1 VTKTYGTVT
10 YSYLRI
16 RAGAGTGY
24 ASLGQLKQG
33 DRVEILE
40 TKQVG
45 GVLWGRFE
53 KGWICITD
61 YVKLE
66 TVTENQGGT
75 TEPEDPKEPEKPQE
89 PQKPDVPT
97 PPVTVTKTY
106 GIVTYAYLRI
116 RAGAGVGY
124 ASVGQL
130 KQGDRVEILETKQVG
145 NVLWGRFDKGW
156 ICITDYVKLETVTEN
171 QGGTTEPEKPS
182 EPEKPQ
188 DPVDPQPPVTVTKTY
203 GIVTYAYLR
212 IRAGAGVGYASVG
225 QLKQGDRVEI
235 LETKQVGNVLWGR
248 IDKGWICIT
257 DYVKLE
263 TVTEDQK
270 PEPEKPKQ
278 ETGTITATLLNV
290 RAGAG
295 TGYAVVTQ
303 LTQGAKV
310 VILEK
315 RTVDG
320 TIWARLEQGWVSMK
334 YVAV

>member
-1 VTKTYGTVT
+1 
-10 YSYLRI
+10 
-16 RAGAGTGY
+16 
-24 ASLGQLKQG
+24 
-33 DRVEILE
+33 
-40 TKQVG
+40 
-45 GVLWGRFE
+45 
-53 KGWICITD
+53 
-61 YVKLE
+61 
-66 TVTENQGGT
+66 
-75 TEPEDPKEPEKPQE
+75 
-89 PQKPDVPT
+89 
-97 PPVTVTKTY
+97 
-106 GIVTYAYLRI
+106 
-116 RAGAGVGY
+116 
-124 ASVGQL
+124 
-130 KQGDRVEILETKQVG
+130 
-145 NVLWGRFDKGW
+145 
-156 ICITDYVKLETVTEN
+156 
-171 QGGTTEPEKPS
+171 
-182 EPEKPQ
+182 
-188 DPVDPQPPVTVTKTY
+188 VTKTY